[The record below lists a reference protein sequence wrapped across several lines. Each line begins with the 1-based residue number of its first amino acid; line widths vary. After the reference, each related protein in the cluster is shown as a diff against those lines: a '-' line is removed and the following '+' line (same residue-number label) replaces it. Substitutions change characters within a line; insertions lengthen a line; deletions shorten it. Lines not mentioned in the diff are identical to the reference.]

1 VTATEAPTAVA
12 ADSVR
17 TATIE
22 LLRRRGMTTIFG
34 NPGSTELG
42 LLRDFPPDF
51 RYVLGLHEGV
61 AVAMADGYAQATGRP
76 AFVNLHSACGV
87 GNAMGAVVNAFH
99 NRAPLVITAGNQDRR
114 QLELEPYLFA
124 RSTSLMAPYVKLSHQ
139 PARAQDVPAAIDRA
153 WVLAHSPPRGPAFV
167 SVPSD
172 DWDAPP
178 PSQPPAGT
186 GELLAAGGIDA
197 DALDELARRIQSSSS
212 PGLIVG
218 AGADADG
225 AWEDVVALAERLGA
239 PVWAAPQSPR
249 LGFPEDHPLYQGH
262 LAPGHA
268 SAAEQL
274 AGLDLALVL
283 GAPIFAF
290 LPYEPGGPALPPLI
304 HVTDDP
310 DEAAR
315 APAALRVVADL
326 RAVAGGL
333 SARLPTR
340 ASATQPGPQAAPAP
354 ARAPA
359 RPPASTPITPAFLM
373 AALAEALP
381 VDAVL
386 VEESPSNRNEL
397 RRHVRIRRPAS
408 FFATASGGLG
418 FAMPAAVGIKL
429 AEPSRPVVCL
439 VGDGSAMYAPQA
451 LWSAVQLRTPVAFVV
466 VNNARYAILES
477 AAQFA
482 GLEGLPS
489 MELPGLDLGA
499 LAASFGC
506 RAVRVTD
513 PRDLAPALAEAV
525 AGADPVLIDVVV
537 DPALIPLLRSEPP
550 QT

>member
-1 VTATEAPTAVA
+1 VTATEAPTTVA

-22 LLRRRGMTTIFG
+22 LLRRRGMTMIFG

-42 LLRDFPPDF
+42 LLRAFPPDF
-51 RYVLGLHEGV
+51 RYILGLHEGV

-76 AFVNLHSACGV
+76 AFVNLHSATGV

-124 RSTSLMAPYVKLSHQ
+124 RSTSLMAPYVKHSHQ

-153 WVLAHSPPRGPAFV
+153 WALAQSPPRGPAFV

-172 DWDAPP
+172 DWDAALA
-178 PSQPPAGT
+178 PASRPGG
-186 GELLAAGGIDA
+186 GELLDSGGIDA
-197 DALDELARRIQSSSS
+197 AALDELARRIQGATS

-218 AGADADG
+218 AGVDAGG
-225 AWEDVVALAERLGA
+225 AWADVIALADRLGA

-268 SAAEQL
+268 SAAAQL

-283 GAPIFAF
+283 GAPVFAF
-290 LPYEPGGPALPPLI
+290 LPYEPGGPPLPPLI
-304 HVTDDP
+304 HITDDP
-310 DEAAR
+310 NEAAR
-315 APAALRVVADL
+315 APAALRVVGDV
-326 RAVAGGL
+326 RAVAAGL
-333 SARLPTR
+333 AARLPTLT
-340 ASATQPGPQAAPAP
+340 SATQPDPQAAPP
-354 ARAPA
+354 
-359 RPPASTPITPAFLM
+359 RPPASIPIPPAFLM

-381 VDAVL
+381 ADAVL
-386 VEESPSNRNEL
+386 VEESPSNRNDL
-397 RRHVRIRRPAS
+397 RAHVRIRRALS

-429 AEPSRPVVCL
+429 ALPSRPVVCL
-439 VGDGSAMYAPQA
+439 IGDGSAMYAPQT
-451 LWSAVQLRTPVAFVV
+451 LWSAVQLRTAVAFVV

-477 AAQFA
+477 AARFA

-489 MELPGLDLGA
+489 LELPGLDFVA
-499 LAASFGC
+499 LAQSFGC

-513 PRDLAPALAEAV
+513 PQDLGPALAEAV
-525 AGADPVLIDVVV
+525 AGTDPVLLDVIV
-537 DPALIPLLRSEPP
+537 DPAPVPLLRSEPS